1 MGRGHEACQTQLSQ
15 HTTKF
20 GQMANSHLT
29 ASAFNR
35 LWISMLAVLVAVP
48 TVIHPLST
56 SSIKPHIA
64 LSLHG
69 LHGLVQ
75 HNIITAY
82 KITSVF
88 TMVQQLWLCRG
99 LFFRTTWVRCY
110 QKCITSLDFK

>member
-1 MGRGHEACQTQLSQ
+1 
-15 HTTKF
+15 
-20 GQMANSHLT
+20 
-29 ASAFNR
+29 
-35 LWISMLAVLVAVP
+35 MLAVLVAVP

-64 LSLHG
+64 LSLQG
-69 LHGLVQ
+69 QHGLVQ

-99 LFFRTTWVRCY
+99 LFSRTTWVRCY